1 MRGACFL
8 AGVIAIIG
16 ISPSLGAQW
25 LNYPTAG
32 IPRLADGK
40 PDLVAPA
47 PRTDGVVDLS
57 GMWQVAHRLPCN
69 DVTLICTDLPISEQ
83 FRDLGAGL
91 PGGLPYSEWGRETRN
106 KRGTGSKGNPYTRC
120 LTPGGPYMHLLPTM
134 RQIVQTPNRV
144 LILNEFNASY
154 RIVHLDG
161 RALPQDP
168 NPAWNGYSTGRWDG
182 ETLVVQSNGFRDDQ
196 WLDGSGSPLTSA
208 AVVTE
213 RFRRRNLGTL
223 EIVVTVEDLKA
234 YTRPWTVTIEQE
246 LVVDTDMLDV
256 MCLENEK
263 DVQHLP

>member
-1 MRGACFL
+1 MRALRFF
-8 AGVIAIIG
+8 AVVTVIAVVG
-16 ISPSLGAQW
+16 SDGDAQW

-32 IPRLADGK
+32 IPRLPDGK

-47 PRTDGVVDLS
+47 PRTGGMVDLS
-57 GMWQVAHRLPCN
+57 GMWQVARRLPCN

-83 FRDLGAGL
+83 FRNLGAGL
-91 PGGLPYSEWGRETRN
+91 PGGLPYSEWGRATRDQ
-106 KRGTGSKGNPYTRC
+106 RGIGSKLNPYTRC

-134 RQIVQTPNRV
+134 RQIVQTPARV

-154 RIVHLDG
+154 RIIHMDG
-161 RALPQDP
+161 RPLPQDP
-168 NPAWNGYSTGRWDG
+168 NPTWNGYSTGRWDG
-182 ETLVVQSNGFRDDQ
+182 ETLVVGSNGFRDDQ

-208 AVVTE
+208 ALVTE
-213 RFRRRNLGTL
+213 RFRRPNLGTL

-234 YTRPWTVTIEQE
+234 YARPWTVTIEQE

-263 DVQHLP
+263 DVQYLP